1 MIPLGIRQDELLY
14 KIAER
19 VKSMSQLLHMKKPI

>member
-1 MIPLGIRQDELLY
+1 MHERPGIRQDELLY

-19 VKSMSQLLHMKKPI
+19 VKSEFQPFHDQ